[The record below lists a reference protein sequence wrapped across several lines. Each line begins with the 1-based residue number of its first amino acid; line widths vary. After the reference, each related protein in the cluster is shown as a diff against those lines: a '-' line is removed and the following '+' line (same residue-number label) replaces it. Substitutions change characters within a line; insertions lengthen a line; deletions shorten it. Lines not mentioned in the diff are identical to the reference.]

1 MLRAIDDGGRLH
13 IGYSAAFPVA
23 LADALT
29 DDPGRWSALEI
40 VTGVHHDPHPLFDTE
55 LDQPF
60 RFALLQASGPLIPAI
75 DAGIASVIPCSLS
88 EFPTVCAPGR
98 GPHACDMSLIQV
110 SAPGPDGRFS
120 MGTGGADQVE
130 IVRQARFV
138 VAEVNHR
145 MPYTFGATELHRDE
159 IDLLIEAEHELP
171 EAGGGTGFGDVDA
184 AIAAH
189 AAAEIPNGATLQFG
203 IGRIPEAIVAN
214 LSGHRDL
221 GLHSGMIGDAC
232 VSLAEAGALTGA
244 RKSQDVGKLVGGVV
258 LGTRRVFDWVDRNA
272 DVLMVPAAYSHRAPA
287 LAGVERLVAINS
299 VIEVALDG
307 ASNAEQ
313 IGSRVVSGP
322 GGQPD
327 YALGA
332 HLSPGGVGLVAI
344 SSTVGRKPTSR
355 IVPRLGPDVPVTI
368 PRWMAD
374 RVVTEFGV
382 AHLAGAT
389 LDERAERL
397 RAIAHPDFRATL
409 R

>member
-1 MLRAIDDGGRLH
+1 MLRMIDDGGRIH
-13 IGYSAAFPVA
+13 IGYSAAFPVV

-29 DDPGRWSALEI
+29 DDPRWSVLEV
-40 VTGVHHDPHPLFDTE
+40 VTGVHHEPHPLFDPG

-60 RFALLQASGPLIPAI
+60 RFSLLQASGPLIPAI
-75 DAGIASVIPCSLS
+75 EAGIASVIPCPLS
-88 EFPTVCAPGR
+88 EFPSVCAPGH
-98 GPHACDMSLIQV
+98 GPNSCDMSLIQV

-130 IVRQARFV
+130 IVRQARLV
-138 VAEVNHR
+138 VAEVNPR
-145 MPYTFGATELHRDE
+145 MPYTYGATELHRDE
-159 IDLLIEAEHELP
+159 IDLLIEGEHELP
-171 EAGGGTGFGDVDA
+171 EAGGGGFGDVES

-189 AAAEIPNGATLQFG
+189 AAEEISDGATLQFG

-214 LSGHRDL
+214 LREHRDL

-232 VSLAEAGALTGA
+232 VTLAEAGALTGA
-244 RKSQDVGKLVGGVV
+244 RKSHDVGKLVGGVV
-258 LGTRRVFDWVDRNA
+258 LGTRRVFDWVDRNP

-332 HLSPGGVGLVAI
+332 HLSPGGVGIVAI

-355 IVPRLGPDVPVTI
+355 IVPRLGADVPVTI

-382 AHLAGAT
+382 ARLAGAT
-389 LDERAERL
+389 LDERADRL
-397 RAIAHPDFRATL
+397 RAIAHPDFRSDL
-409 R
+409 G